1 MTLRRIRG
9 LGKPLLIGV
18 AVSSLYLFFS
28 IQQDTLSYS
37 FFTIFIA
44 SFTFILYVSSPRIM
58 TDELT
63 LQYSKG
69 LDIIFFSL
77 IAVSAL
83 VGRVEHPGVNDWYYI
98 FIITT
103 VLILAIRIVGSTIK
117 PSLQLSQIILVGL
130 VVRSIPWYS
139 YPIYGQDIFHQTAVG
154 YIISTGRIV
163 PESIT
168 YYANFPAAHVFAA
181 ASTLISGMS
190 FKAGY
195 FILGIIISLSLV
207 GVYLFA
213 KCILSNIRGV
223 LLATLFVS
231 IGTYH
236 IRAGAEPFAQA
247 LFTALVPFVFYL
259 IFCQN
264 SSKRE
269 TGVLF
274 ILLTFGVT
282 IQNIG
287 PLVLSG
293 VCLAAVA
300 SSWLFKHVS
309 SFFESN
315 DLNPNFTVPATA
327 ILVVISAGFYY
338 YVIADYLRFQ
348 VMRVIR
354 TVRSLTVSTSPTSE
368 PIGTAA
374 ASEVPTTELFG
385 YEIPGILS
393 WGLPILIMAGIL
405 ILATYHVVNEAS
417 QKDSN
422 LTKVWYISMAGAI
435 FTLFALA
442 FIGDAPATRALPS
455 VTILFAPVVGWVLYQ
470 FIKHRPGIGHMIVVS
485 IVICIVFAG
494 VLAPIVAKAELG
506 DDDFRAGMSSEQV
519 AGANFAI
526 DYTYSTHTSSYVEG
540 YERFLIGSQGSKN
553 DRTVLNGSLKQ
564 NNLESIENHRSLG
577 RSGKS
582 ILYYTRYRSVF
593 GLEPPWTN
601 KVYSSGSAALYT

>member
-1 MTLRRIRG
+1 M
-9 LGKPLLIGV
+9 IGE
-18 AVSSLYLFFS
+18 
-28 IQQDTLSYS
+28 INQ
-37 FFTIFIA
+37 
-44 SFTFILYVSSPRIM
+44 
-58 TDELT
+58 
-63 LQYSKG
+63 QYSK
-69 LDIIFFSL
+69 LFDIIFFSL
-77 IAVSAL
+77 ISVGAL
-83 VGRVEHPGVNDWYYI
+83 VGVISNPGINDWYYI

-103 VLILAIRIVGSTIK
+103 VLILAIRIVGLTIK

-139 YPIYGQDIFHQTAVG
+139 YPIYGQDKFHQTAVG

-181 ASTLISGMS
+181 ASTLISGMPI
-190 FKAGY
+190 KTGY
-195 FILGIIISLSLV
+195 FILGIIISLSLI

-213 KCILSNIRGV
+213 KCILSNIRGA

-259 IFCQN
+259 IFRQK
-264 SSKRE
+264 SSKRV

-300 SSWLFKHVS
+300 SSWVFKHLS
-309 SFFESN
+309 SVVGLN
-315 DLNPNFTVPATA
+315 DLNPNFTVPTTA
-327 ILVVISAGFYY
+327 ILVVFSAGFYY

-348 VMRVIR
+348 VMRVIW
-354 TVRSLTVSTSPTSE
+354 TVQSLTVGTSPTSE
-368 PIGTAA
+368 ANGAA
-374 ASEVPTTELFG
+374 NTSEIPTTELFG

-405 ILATYHVVNEAS
+405 ILAMYHVVNEAS
-417 QKDSN
+417 QRDSN
-422 LTKVWYISMAGAI
+422 LTKVWYIFMAGAI

-442 FIGDAPATRALPS
+442 FLGDAPATRALPS

-470 FIKHRPGIGHMIVVS
+470 FIKNRPGIGHIIVVS

-526 DYTYSTHTSSYVEG
+526 DYTSSTHTSSYVEG
-540 YERFLIGSQGSKN
+540 YERFLIGSRGSKI
-553 DRTVLNGSLKQ
+553 DRTVLNGILKQ
-564 NNLESIENHRSLG
+564 NNPESIENYRTLG

-582 ILYYTRYRSVF
+582 ILYFTRYHSVF
-593 GLEPPWTN
+593 RLEPPWTN